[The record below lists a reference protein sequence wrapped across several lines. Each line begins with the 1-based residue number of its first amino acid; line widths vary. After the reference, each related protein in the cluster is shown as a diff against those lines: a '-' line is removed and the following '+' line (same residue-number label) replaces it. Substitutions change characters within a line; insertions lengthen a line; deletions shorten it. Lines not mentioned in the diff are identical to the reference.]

1 MTAKEQFNG
10 EIPVRYRPG
19 RKYLT
24 LICRETEQICTHCDK
39 CYEQQGAASCLS
51 DTQQATSSLTK
62 IATMTAIAGNIAAAT
77 GITGSISAVN
87 VAQKARISR

>member
-24 LICRETEQICTHCDK
+24 IICRETEQICTHCDR
-39 CYEQQGAASCLS
+39 CCEQQGAACLS
-51 DTQQATSSLTK
+51 DIQQATSSLT
-62 IATMTAIAGNIAAAT
+62 TPVPMTATSGNIAAAT
-77 GITGSISAVN
+77 GIIGFIGAAD
-87 VAQKARISR
+87 VAREARISA